1 MVLAL
6 LVVTAMLVTLN
17 NGVDSLQRQVVE
29 LVEREAGEHDIT
41 LTRAETSPSQF
52 IDIAET
58 SVVLRAAD
66 AQVAA
71 VYPRF
76 HATVE
81 LRVGGQVGNA
91 SLVARAPEDTLGQV
105 TIQEGAYD
113 LEGDKIVL
121 LRVTADTY
129 RLKVGDSVD
138 VSYILP
144 VSRIT
149 GYERPADSSM
159 TRVTR
164 RFTVS
169 GIALATGLGS
179 GGQNG
184 ILASVATV
192 QDWLD
197 VPGRAE
203 RLIVKLDGNVYGSV
217 NTQTAIFRVRRI
229 AERLYDALG
238 DDAGTYAFSL
248 AKAEA
253 LDLSDV
259 AFAVLRSVSTVYGF
273 LVMGVVG
280 LLLYS
285 IINTNVEERRR
296 DLAFLRILGAKRRH
310 LFGLVFI
317 EVAFI
322 GLFGVGLGIIAGQIF
337 SITVVAPVANHLIT
351 SSGVMGDELGLDFHM
366 TITVAAMLRAGLT
379 AAIVLALSAIAP
391 ARKAANTKIRY
402 AINPGSA
409 DNIQIEDLAKL
420 RSRKFDIRIVIAGV
434 VLTVMWGLIF
444 IGTNW
449 LFVQG
454 NESIIG
460 AFMFTGLALLIIGV
474 SLLFYALTI
483 PFERLL
489 LLVSD
494 VLAPRLTFF
503 AGPNLLRAKQRNTII
518 SLMVVFSAT
527 LPTFLGTMAALEQ
540 KNYDIQARSNY
551 GSPVTVQVSRWMWAF
566 FSPAEDNLLP
576 SILDDFR
583 DVSGIADAVGVT
595 SAYRADLTN
604 KVTLRT
610 TSVSLQG
617 LTGTLDGIV
626 YSDLAEYY
634 AGGPEMFD
642 IIFREPDTIIL
653 GAGYAAY
660 MDVSVGDVIKVRG
673 AGKDH
678 IVSMR
683 VVGLIERMP
692 GFSTFSRNQNEIRW
706 GQVPAFVSLD
716 TYLRL
721 THDPTTGSMC
731 TSGVCVLAEREKPV
745 IARILSTTD
754 PGAVEKEVIAALR
767 EFFAARP
774 SVWVQSTA
782 EAIRTTEQSMRTTR
796 VLMLIMTALSFIT
809 SIFGVFAVVYV
820 AVYVR
825 RLEIG
830 MLKAIGMRK
839 RKLVGAF
846 ALEAVMMTVS
856 ASLAGVVAGTVLGYV
871 FYVTNNTMRN
881 TPTQPTFDWLT
892 TAAILVMVV
901 LASVISA
908 MLAARSTVR
917 RKVTF
922 RLLWLLAIVLL
933 AAGCTR
939 VVEAPTGAVTVAAEL
954 TTAAEPTPLP
964 VTSVGKLVVADG
976 RLASPFPSLALGF
989 SGGVSGEIVNIAVR
1003 AGDVIEAGDTL
1014 ARLDDTD
1021 LRLAVDKAQ
1030 LMLDRALL
1038 DRERAELQLEQD
1050 VADAQKSLETAQ
1062 RALETSRL
1070 QYSSTTVEEARA
1082 VLERWREAEADAKR
1096 TYETPLYGDYTPD
1109 NIRESNYKAWQ
1120 NAIRERE
1127 FAEMRLRDTINA
1139 RSVRALDIEAR
1150 EQDVAQAERKLS
1162 ALDAGI
1168 APSYDRAIEDA
1179 ERELAKAKA
1188 ALENV
1193 VLIAPWNAIVL
1204 SVDVAPKA
1212 TVGAGTPVV
1221 TLLNIEDGLR
1231 FVSENLSEQHVAAL
1245 RPGQRATITLRT
1257 YPETPLEGTVEAIIP
1272 QVKAADTTNA
1282 RFTVH
1287 IRLDPTELSLL
1298 PGLTGRAEILTGP

>member
-1 MVLAL
+1 MIARYVLKSFSRHKARTVIMVLAL

-29 LVEREAGEHDIT
+29 IVEREAGEQDIT
-41 LTRAETSPSQF
+41 LTRAETSPNQY
-52 IDIAET
+52 IDIAAT
-58 SVVLRAAD
+58 AALLRAAD
-66 AQVAA
+66 PLVAA

-81 LRVGGQVGNA
+81 VRVGGQVGNA
-91 SLVARAPEDTLGQV
+91 SLVARVPEDDLGQV
-105 TIQEGAYD
+105 TMQEGVYD

-129 RLKVGDSVD
+129 GLKVGDSVD
-138 VSYILP
+138 VSYVLP
-144 VSRIT
+144 VSRVT
-149 GYERPADSSM
+149 GYERPADGSM

-203 RLIVKLDGNVYGSV
+203 RLIVMLNESVYGSV
-217 NTQTAIFRVRRI
+217 NTQTAIFRVRRS

-238 DDAGTYAFSL
+238 DDADTYAFSI
-248 AKAEA
+248 AKAES
-253 LDLSDV
+253 LDMSDV
-259 AFAVLRSVSTVYGF
+259 AFAVMRSVSTVYGF

-337 SITVVAPVANHLIT
+337 SITVVAPVANYLIT
-351 SSGVMGDELGLDFHM
+351 SSGMMGDEMGIDFRM

-409 DNIQIEDLAKL
+409 DNIQIEDLTKL
-420 RSRKFDIRIVIAGV
+420 RSRKFDGRIVIAGV
-434 VLTVMWGLIF
+434 VLTIMWGLIF
-444 IGTNW
+444 IGTNY

-454 NESIIG
+454 NESVISV
-460 AFMFTGLALLIIGV
+460 FMFTGLALLIIGV

-489 LLVSD
+489 LLISD

-527 LPTFLGTMAALEQ
+527 LPTFLGTMTALEQ
-540 KNYDIQARSNY
+540 KNYDIQARSNA
-551 GSPVTVQVSRWMWAF
+551 GAPITVNVSRWMWAF
-566 FSPAEDNLLP
+566 FASTEDNLLP
-576 SILDDFR
+576 SVLNDFR
-583 DVSGIADAVGVT
+583 DVSGIAEAVGVT
-595 SAYRADLTN
+595 AAYSADVTN
-604 KVTLRT
+604 KVKLRST
-610 TSVSLQG
+610 AALVQG

-626 YSDLAEYY
+626 YSDLTEY
-634 AGGPEMFD
+634 AVGGPEMFAT
-642 IIFREPDTIIL
+642 IFREPDTIIL
-653 GAGYAAY
+653 GAGYAEY
-660 MDVSVGDVIKVRG
+660 MDVRVGDVIKVQG
-673 AGKDH
+673 KGKDH
-678 IVSMR
+678 SVPMR

-692 GFSTFSRNQNEIRW
+692 GFRAFSRNENDIRW
-706 GQVPAFVSLD
+706 GQVPGFVSLD

-721 THDPTTGSMC
+721 THDPTVDSVC
-731 TSGVCVLAEREKPV
+731 ASGVCVPAEREQPV
-745 IARILSTTD
+745 IAQILATTE
-754 PGAVEKEVIAALR
+754 PGAVETEVIAALR

-774 SVWVQSTA
+774 SIWVRSTA
-782 EAIRTTEQSMRTTR
+782 EMIRTTEQSMRTTR
-796 VLMLIMTALSFIT
+796 VLMLIMTVLSFIT

-830 MLKAIGMRK
+830 MLKAIGMPK

-856 ASLAGVVAGTVLGYV
+856 ASLAGVVAGTLLGYV
-871 FYVTNNTMRN
+871 FYVTNNTMSN

-892 TAAILVMVV
+892 TSAILVMVI

-908 MLAARSTVR
+908 MLAARNTVR
-917 RKVTF
+917 RKVTQI
-922 RLLWLLAIVLL
+922 L
-933 AAGCTR
+933 
-939 VVEAPTGAVTVAAEL
+939 
-954 TTAAEPTPLP
+954 
-964 VTSVGKLVVADG
+964 
-976 RLASPFPSLALGF
+976 
-989 SGGVSGEIVNIAVR
+989 
-1003 AGDVIEAGDTL
+1003 
-1014 ARLDDTD
+1014 
-1021 LRLAVDKAQ
+1021 
-1030 LMLDRALL
+1030 
-1038 DRERAELQLEQD
+1038 
-1050 VADAQKSLETAQ
+1050 
-1062 RALETSRL
+1062 
-1070 QYSSTTVEEARA
+1070 
-1082 VLERWREAEADAKR
+1082 REA
-1096 TYETPLYGDYTPD
+1096 
-1109 NIRESNYKAWQ
+1109 W
-1120 NAIRERE
+1120 
-1127 FAEMRLRDTINA
+1127 
-1139 RSVRALDIEAR
+1139 
-1150 EQDVAQAERKLS
+1150 
-1162 ALDAGI
+1162 
-1168 APSYDRAIEDA
+1168 
-1179 ERELAKAKA
+1179 
-1188 ALENV
+1188 
-1193 VLIAPWNAIVL
+1193 
-1204 SVDVAPKA
+1204 
-1212 TVGAGTPVV
+1212 
-1221 TLLNIEDGLR
+1221 
-1231 FVSENLSEQHVAAL
+1231 
-1245 RPGQRATITLRT
+1245 
-1257 YPETPLEGTVEAIIP
+1257 
-1272 QVKAADTTNA
+1272 
-1282 RFTVH
+1282 
-1287 IRLDPTELSLL
+1287 
-1298 PGLTGRAEILTGP
+1298 

>member
-1 MVLAL
+1 MISRYVLKSFSRHKARTVIMVLAL

-29 LVEREAGEHDIT
+29 IVEREAGEHDIA
-41 LTRAETSPSQF
+41 LTRAETSPNQY
-52 IDIAET
+52 IDVAKMSE
-58 SVVLRAAD
+58 VLRAAD
-66 AQVAA
+66 PLVAA

-81 LRVGGQVGNA
+81 VRVGGQVGNA
-91 SLVARAPEDTLGQV
+91 SLVARVPEDDLGQV
-105 TIQEGAYD
+105 TMQDGVYD

-129 RLKVGDSVD
+129 GLKVGDSVD

-144 VSRIT
+144 VSRVT

-169 GIALATGLGS
+169 GIALATGLGG

-184 ILASVATV
+184 IMASVATV

-203 RLIVKLDGNVYGSV
+203 RLVVVLDDAIYSSV

-238 DDAGTYAFSL
+238 ADADTYAFSI
-248 AKAEA
+248 AKGEA
-253 LDLSDV
+253 LDMSDV
-259 AFAVLRSVSTVYGF
+259 AFAVMRSVSTVYGF

-322 GLFGVGLGIIAGQIF
+322 GLFGVGLGIIGGQIF
-337 SITVVAPVANHLIT
+337 SITVVAPVANYLIT
-351 SSGVMGDELGLDFHM
+351 SSGMMGDEMGLNFRM
-366 TITVAAMLRAGLT
+366 TITVAAMLRAGII

-420 RSRKFDIRIVIAGV
+420 RSRKFDGRIVIAGV
-434 VLTVMWGLIF
+434 VLTIMWGLIF
-444 IGTNW
+444 IGTNY

-454 NESIIG
+454 NESVISV
-460 AFMFTGLALLIIGV
+460 FMFSGLALLVIGV

-494 VLAPRLTFF
+494 VIAPRLTFF

-527 LPTFLGTMAALEQ
+527 LPTFLGTMTALEQ
-540 KNYDIQARSNY
+540 KNYDIQARSNS
-551 GSPVTVQVSRWMWAF
+551 GAPVTVSVSRWMWSF
-566 FSPAEDNLLP
+566 FATEQDNLLP
-576 SILDDFR
+576 SVLEDFR
-583 DVSGIADAVGVT
+583 DVPGIAEAVGIT
-595 SAYRADLTN
+595 AAYNADVTN
-604 KVTLRT
+604 KVKLRS
-610 TSVSLQG
+610 TSVQVQG

-626 YSDLAEYY
+626 YGDLTEYY
-634 AGGPEMFD
+634 VGGPEMFET
-642 IIFREPDTIIL
+642 IFREPDTIIL
-653 GAGYAAY
+653 GAGYAEY
-660 MDVSVGDVIKVRG
+660 MDVRVGDVIKVQG
-673 AGKDH
+673 KGKDH
-678 IVSMR
+678 SVPMR
-683 VVGLIERMP
+683 IVGLIERMP
-692 GFSTFSRNQNEIRW
+692 GFSALSRNENDIRW

-721 THDPTTGSMC
+721 THDPTVDSVC
-731 TSGVCVLAEREKPV
+731 ASGVCVAAEREQPV
-745 IARILSTTD
+745 IAQILSTTD
-754 PGAVEKEVIAALR
+754 PGAVETEVITALR

-774 SVWVQSTA
+774 SIWVRSTA
-782 EAIRTTEQSMRTTR
+782 ETIRMTEQSMRTTR
-796 VLMLIMTALSFIT
+796 VLMLIMTVLSFIT

-830 MLKAIGMRK
+830 MLKAIGMPK

-856 ASLAGVVAGTVLGYV
+856 ASLAGVVAGTLLGYV
-871 FYVTNNTMRN
+871 FYVTNNTMSN

-892 TAAILVMVV
+892 TSAILVMVV

-908 MLAARSTVR
+908 MLAARNTVR
-917 RKVTF
+917 RKVTQI
-922 RLLWLLAIVLL
+922 L
-933 AAGCTR
+933 
-939 VVEAPTGAVTVAAEL
+939 
-954 TTAAEPTPLP
+954 
-964 VTSVGKLVVADG
+964 
-976 RLASPFPSLALGF
+976 
-989 SGGVSGEIVNIAVR
+989 
-1003 AGDVIEAGDTL
+1003 
-1014 ARLDDTD
+1014 
-1021 LRLAVDKAQ
+1021 
-1030 LMLDRALL
+1030 
-1038 DRERAELQLEQD
+1038 
-1050 VADAQKSLETAQ
+1050 
-1062 RALETSRL
+1062 
-1070 QYSSTTVEEARA
+1070 
-1082 VLERWREAEADAKR
+1082 REA
-1096 TYETPLYGDYTPD
+1096 
-1109 NIRESNYKAWQ
+1109 W
-1120 NAIRERE
+1120 
-1127 FAEMRLRDTINA
+1127 
-1139 RSVRALDIEAR
+1139 
-1150 EQDVAQAERKLS
+1150 
-1162 ALDAGI
+1162 
-1168 APSYDRAIEDA
+1168 
-1179 ERELAKAKA
+1179 
-1188 ALENV
+1188 
-1193 VLIAPWNAIVL
+1193 
-1204 SVDVAPKA
+1204 
-1212 TVGAGTPVV
+1212 
-1221 TLLNIEDGLR
+1221 
-1231 FVSENLSEQHVAAL
+1231 
-1245 RPGQRATITLRT
+1245 
-1257 YPETPLEGTVEAIIP
+1257 
-1272 QVKAADTTNA
+1272 
-1282 RFTVH
+1282 
-1287 IRLDPTELSLL
+1287 
-1298 PGLTGRAEILTGP
+1298 

>member
-1 MVLAL
+1 MISRYVLKSFSRHKARTIILVLAL

-52 IDIAET
+52 IDIAKMT
-58 SVVLRAAD
+58 GALRAAD
-66 AQVAA
+66 PQVAA
-71 VYPRF
+71 VFPRF

-91 SLVARAPEDTLGQV
+91 SLVARVPEDDLGQV
-105 TIQEGAYD
+105 TMQAGVYD

-129 RLKVGDSVD
+129 GLKVGDSVD

-149 GYERPADSSM
+149 GYDLPADSSM

-164 RFTVS
+164 RFAVS

-192 QDWLD
+192 QDWLG

-203 RLIVKLDGNVYGSV
+203 RLIVMLDETVYGSV

-229 AERLYDALG
+229 AERMFDALG
-238 DDAGTYAFSL
+238 ADADTYAFSI

-253 LDLSDV
+253 LDMSDV

-322 GLFGVGLGIIAGQIF
+322 GLFGVGLGIISGQIF
-337 SITVVAPVANHLIT
+337 SITVVAPVANYLIT
-351 SSGVMGDELGLDFHM
+351 NSGVMGEELGLDFRM

-434 VLTVMWGLIF
+434 VLTIMWGLIF
-444 IGTNW
+444 VGTNF

-454 NESIIG
+454 NESVISV
-460 AFMFTGLALLIIGV
+460 FMFTGLALLVIGV

-483 PFERLL
+483 PFEHLL

-494 VLAPRLTFF
+494 VFAPRLSFF

-540 KNYDIQARSNY
+540 KNYDVQARSTY
-551 GSPVTVQVSRWMWAF
+551 GAPITVNVSRWSWSFYA
-566 FSPAEDNLLP
+566 ADENNLLP
-576 SILDDFR
+576 SVLGDFR
-583 DVSGIADAVGVT
+583 EVPGITEAVGVT
-595 SAYRADLTN
+595 AAYNAGVTN
-604 KVTLRT
+604 KVALRNT
-610 TSVSLQG
+610 TVLVQG

-626 YSDLAEYY
+626 YADLTEYY
-634 AGGPEMFD
+634 AGGPEMFET
-642 IIFREPDTIIL
+642 IFREPDTIIL
-653 GAGYAAY
+653 GAGYAEY
-660 MDVSVGDVIKVRG
+660 MDVGVGDVIKVQG

-678 IVSMR
+678 RVSMR
-683 VVGLIERMP
+683 VVGLVERMA
-692 GFSTFSRNQNEIRW
+692 GFSAFSRNENDFRW

-721 THDPTTGSMC
+721 THDPTIETMC
-731 TSGVCVLAEREKPV
+731 ASGVCAPAEREQPV
-745 IARILSTTD
+745 IAQIFSTTD
-754 PGAVEKEVIAALR
+754 PGAIETEVVTALR
-767 EFFAARP
+767 EFFAAR
-774 SVWVQSTA
+774 SSIWVRSTA
-782 EAIRTTEQSMRTTR
+782 EAVRTTEQSMRTTR
-796 VLMLIMTALSFIT
+796 VLMLIMTVLSFIT

-830 MLKAIGMRK
+830 MLKAIGMPK

-871 FYVTNNTMRN
+871 FYVTNNMMRN

-892 TAAILVMVV
+892 TGAILVMVV

-917 RKVTF
+917 RKVTQI
-922 RLLWLLAIVLL
+922 L
-933 AAGCTR
+933 
-939 VVEAPTGAVTVAAEL
+939 
-954 TTAAEPTPLP
+954 
-964 VTSVGKLVVADG
+964 
-976 RLASPFPSLALGF
+976 
-989 SGGVSGEIVNIAVR
+989 
-1003 AGDVIEAGDTL
+1003 
-1014 ARLDDTD
+1014 
-1021 LRLAVDKAQ
+1021 
-1030 LMLDRALL
+1030 
-1038 DRERAELQLEQD
+1038 
-1050 VADAQKSLETAQ
+1050 
-1062 RALETSRL
+1062 
-1070 QYSSTTVEEARA
+1070 
-1082 VLERWREAEADAKR
+1082 REA
-1096 TYETPLYGDYTPD
+1096 
-1109 NIRESNYKAWQ
+1109 W
-1120 NAIRERE
+1120 
-1127 FAEMRLRDTINA
+1127 
-1139 RSVRALDIEAR
+1139 
-1150 EQDVAQAERKLS
+1150 
-1162 ALDAGI
+1162 
-1168 APSYDRAIEDA
+1168 
-1179 ERELAKAKA
+1179 
-1188 ALENV
+1188 
-1193 VLIAPWNAIVL
+1193 
-1204 SVDVAPKA
+1204 
-1212 TVGAGTPVV
+1212 
-1221 TLLNIEDGLR
+1221 
-1231 FVSENLSEQHVAAL
+1231 
-1245 RPGQRATITLRT
+1245 
-1257 YPETPLEGTVEAIIP
+1257 
-1272 QVKAADTTNA
+1272 
-1282 RFTVH
+1282 
-1287 IRLDPTELSLL
+1287 
-1298 PGLTGRAEILTGP
+1298 